1 VHPQSEDYWGNVNPV
16 GPRSC
21 YDEGKRCAETLFF
34 DYRRQ
39 YGVSV
44 RVARIFNTYG
54 PRMLPDD
61 GRVVSNFV
69 VQALAGE
76 PLTVYGDGSQT
87 RSFCSVDDLVR
98 GLVSLMALED
108 DEVGPVNLGNP
119 DEVTI
124 LELAERIRFLA
135 ESSSEI
141 QHLPLPIDDPVRR
154 CPDITLA
161 QTLLDWSPRVR
172 LDEGLQATVA
182 YFRGALSSRETA

>member
-1 VHPQSEDYWGNVNPV
+1 
-16 GPRSC
+16 
-21 YDEGKRCAETLFF
+21 
-34 DYRRQ
+34 
-39 YGVSV
+39 
-44 RVARIFNTYG
+44 
-54 PRMLPDD
+54 MLPDD

-141 QHLPLPIDDPVRR
+141 LHLPLPVDDPVRR

-182 YFRGALSSRETA
+182 YFRGALSPRETA